1 MLTSFLHFFQVDTV
15 VEGMEKA
22 ENERL
27 HQPVLM
33 KFGGEFF
40 IKIDYTCMKLLDIAS
55 FAEAID
61 CLLAVFYVFHLE
73 YSWYVRA
80 IYGFVEDVCG
90 MKISVGKYSCISE
103 LKRKLQ
109 ITHT

>member
-1 MLTSFLHFFQVDTV
+1 
-15 VEGMEKA
+15 
-22 ENERL
+22 
-27 HQPVLM
+27 M

-40 IKIDYTCMKLLDIAS
+40 IKIDHTSFKLLDIAS

-73 YSWYVRA
+73 YSWHVRA
-80 IYGFVEDVCG
+80 MYGFFVDVCG
-90 MKISVGKYSCISE
+90 MKISVVKYSCISE

>member
-15 VEGMEKA
+15 AEEMEKA
-22 ENERL
+22 ENEGL

-33 KFGGEFF
+33 KIGGEFF
-40 IKIDYTCMKLLDIAS
+40 IKIDHTCMKLPDIAS

-61 CLLAVFYVFHLE
+61 CLLAVFYVFNLE
-73 YSWYVRA
+73 YPWNVRA
-80 IYGFVEDVCG
+80 MYGFFEDLCG
-90 MKISVGKYSCISE
+90 LKIYVGKYSCISE